1 MKMNSCKHFDKVIDY
16 RLHRLT
22 DEREKEFEEHLES
35 CTVCQHELAI
45 ERAIEEELSVQLD
58 PGFIESRIMTRWRLR
73 REQGIR
79 SFWLYAYRV
88 IVLGITAAV
97 LAFILFPFLLR
108 LPIKSFFEIGQ
119 LASGLERL
127 LGGLPQINPIFVGV
141 GFGYALLIASS
152 IFTLVRTRRQP

>member
-1 MKMNSCKHFDKVIDY
+1 MKMNSCKHLDRVIDY

-22 DEREKEFEEHLES
+22 DEEEKEFEVHLES
-35 CTVCQHELAI
+35 CAVCQHELAV
-45 ERAIEEELSVQLD
+45 ERAIEEELSVKLD
-58 PGFIESRIMTRWRLR
+58 PGFIESKIMTRWRLR

-108 LPIKSFFEIGQ
+108 FPI
-119 LASGLERL
+119 ASGLERL
-127 LGGLPQINPIFVGV
+127 LGGLPQINPIFIGV